1 MASIK
6 KALDL
11 TTTLQ
16 SLKEKVEEITVERDW
31 AKFHTPKNVAINLA
45 IEAGELMEHFVWTPD
60 AEVLADLEK
69 KREDIE
75 DEVADVL
82 FSILLFAN
90 RSSIDISSVFYRKV
104 KKIEEKYPIEK
115 VKGKRLKYTEY

>member
-6 KALDL
+6 KSLDL

-31 AKFHTPKNVAINLA
+31 VKFHNPKNVAMNLA

-60 AEVLADLEK
+60 PEVLADLEK

-104 KKIEEKYPIEK
+104 KKIEEKYPVEK